1 MAKTFGI
8 NQGVIYYGVERVST
22 GCEKYFMQDR
32 GQRGSVKTLE
42 FLIANDNVVYDYAL
56 AA

>member
-1 MAKTFGI
+1 
-8 NQGVIYYGVERVST
+8 
-22 GCEKYFMQDR
+22 MQDR